1 MSTARVAHAPPVFR
15 TGAFRT
21 NSVTNPRDVSPEPRA
36 LNARREREK
45 SSPRLRQPT
54 VLSKA
59 WAGRFCMHRELCQ
72 SRQRSDVGSNT

>member
-45 SSPRLRQPT
+45 SSPRSCGREQLPRIDLRNLGLFT
-54 VLSKA
+54 AL
-59 WAGRFCMHRELCQ
+59 G
-72 SRQRSDVGSNT
+72 